1 MDTGTMPTA
10 DGLSLESD
18 AGRALSSPTIV
29 ELFRQQVRALR
40 PRAALRRYVDGSWQP
55 LTWAEYGDAVCE
67 IAKVRRNAV
76 GEQYH
81 DLIEQMYA
89 ERA

>member
-1 MDTGTMPTA
+1 MRTP
-10 DGLSLESD
+10 DGLSLQSD

-29 ELFRQQVRALR
+29 ELFREQVVRLAARTALR
-40 PRAALRRYVDGSWQP
+40 QP
-55 LTWAEYGDAVCE
+55 V
-67 IAKVRRNAV
+67 AV

-89 ERA
+89 EGG